1 MRVAFAFLTRL
12 PMATALDDRSL
23 SGAAPWFPVVGL
35 FVGAVMGGV
44 HALAGLAL
52 EPPAA
57 TLVAV
62 LAAVLIT
69 GGLHEDGLADVADAA
84 GAHVSR
90 ERKLE
95 ILRDSRV
102 GTFGALAVVFAIA
115 FPLVVLAPLDGRRFL
130 EAAIAAHVLGRW
142 SSLPVSRL
150 RPARPDGSGALLRAT
165 KAQLLAGTIVALAIV
180 VAALGPEDA
189 AATAG
194 GASVTVTLAAG
205 MALRVFGGVSGD
217 VYGAVNKVVEL
228 TTYAVVAGSAG

>member
-12 PMATALDDRSL
+12 PLATTLDDRGL
-23 SGAAPWFPVVGL
+23 SAEAPWFPVVGL
-35 FVGAVMGGV
+35 FVGALMGGV

-52 EPPAA
+52 EPSVA

-115 FPLVVLAPLDGRRFL
+115 VPLVALAPLDDRRFL

-150 RPARPDGSGALLRAT
+150 QPARPDGSGALLRAT
-165 KAQLLAGTIVALAIV
+165 KVQLLTGTLVALGIV
-180 VAALGPEDA
+180 VATLGPVEA
-189 AATAG
+189 AATIG
-194 GASVTVTLAAG
+194 VASVTVALGAR
-205 MALRVFGGVSGD
+205 MALGVFGGVSGD
-217 VYGAVNKVVEL
+217 VYGAINKVVEL
-228 TTYAVVAGSAG
+228 TTYVVVAGS

>member
-12 PMATALDDRSL
+12 PVATTLDDRGL
-23 SGAAPWFPVVGL
+23 AGAAPWFPVVGL
-35 FVGAVMGGV
+35 FVGALMGGV

-52 EPPAA
+52 EPSAA

-102 GTFGALAVVFAIA
+102 GTYGALAVVFAIA
-115 FPLVVLAPLDGRRFL
+115 FPLVLLAPLDDRRFL

-165 KAQLLAGTIVALAIV
+165 KMQLIAGTIVTLAIV

-189 AATAG
+189 AATVG
-194 GASVTVTLAAG
+194 VTSVTAALG
-205 MALRVFGGVSGD
+205 ARMALRVFGGVSGD
-217 VYGAVNKVVEL
+217 VYGAINKTVEL
-228 TTYAVVAGSAG
+228 TTYAVVAGQS

>member
-12 PMATALDDRSL
+12 PMATTLDDRIL
-23 SGAAPWFPVVGL
+23 AGAAPWFPVVGL
-35 FVGAVMGGV
+35 FVGTLMGAV
-44 HALAGLAL
+44 HAIAGLAL
-52 EPPAA
+52 EPSAA

-69 GGLHEDGLADVADAA
+69 GGFHEDGLADVADAA

-115 FPLVVLAPLDGRRFL
+115 FPLVVLAPLDDRRFL

-150 RPARPDGSGALLRAT
+150 RPARPDGSGALLRARNV
-165 KAQLLAGTIVALAIV
+165 QLLAGTLTTLAIV
-180 VAALGPEDA
+180 VATLRPEDA
-189 AATAG
+189 AASV
-194 GASVTVTLAAG
+194 GAATVTVALGAR
-205 MALRVFGGVSGD
+205 MALQVFGGVSGD
-217 VYGAVNKVVEL
+217 VYGAINKVVEL
-228 TTYAVVAGSAG
+228 TTYAVVAGQG

>member
-23 SGAAPWFPVVGL
+23 ARAAPWFPFVGL
-35 FVGAVMGGV
+35 FVGALMGGV
-44 HALAGLAL
+44 HAVAALAL
-52 EPPAA
+52 EPAAA
-57 TLVAV
+57 TLVAM
-62 LAAVLIT
+62 LAAVLVT

-102 GTFGALAVVFAIA
+102 GTYGALAITFAIA

-130 EAAIAAHVLGRW
+130 DAAIAAHVLGRW

-165 KAQLLAGTIVALAIV
+165 KAQSLAGTLVTFVIV
-180 VAALGPEDA
+180 VAVLGPEDA
-189 AATAG
+189 ATAVG
-194 GASVTVTLAAG
+194 AASVTVALGARW
-205 MALRVFGGVSGD
+205 ALRVFGGVSGD
-217 VYGAVNKVVEL
+217 VYGAINKVVEL
-228 TTYAVVAGSAG
+228 TTYGVVAGQG

>member
-1 MRVAFAFLTRL
+1 MRVAFGFLTRL
-12 PMATALDDRSL
+12 PMATTLDHRSL
-23 SGAAPWFPVVGL
+23 ARAAPWFPVVGL

-52 EPPAA
+52 EPSAA
-57 TLVAV
+57 TLVAL

-102 GTFGALAVVFAIA
+102 GTYGVLAVVFAIA
-115 FPLVVLAPLDGRRFL
+115 FPLVALAPLDDRRFL

-150 RPARPDGSGALLRAT
+150 QPARPDGNGALLRTT
-165 KAQLLAGTIVALAIV
+165 KLQLLTGTLVTLVIV
-180 VAALGPEDA
+180 VATLGPEEA
-189 AATAG
+189 AANVG
-194 GASVTVTLAAG
+194 VASVTVALGAR
-205 MALRVFGGVSGD
+205 MALGAFGGVSGD
-217 VYGAVNKVVEL
+217 VYGAINKVVEL
-228 TTYAVVAGSAG
+228 TTYAVVAG

>member
-12 PMATALDDRSL
+12 PMATALDHRSL
-23 SGAAPWFPVVGL
+23 ARAAPWFPVVGL
-35 FVGAVMGGV
+35 FVGALMGGV
-44 HALAGLAL
+44 HALSGLAL
-52 EPPAA
+52 EPSAA
-57 TLVAV
+57 TLLAV

-69 GGLHEDGLADVADAA
+69 GALHEDGLADVADAA

-102 GTFGALAVVFAIA
+102 GTYGALAIVFAIA

-165 KAQLLAGTIVALAIV
+165 PAQVLGGTLVTLAIV

-189 AATAG
+189 AATVAA
-194 GASVTVTLAAG
+194 ASVAAALGARLALA
-205 MALRVFGGVSGD
+205 VFGGVSGD
-217 VYGAVNKVVEL
+217 VYGAINKVVEL
-228 TTYAVVAGSAG
+228 TTYAVVAGQA

>member
-1 MRVAFAFLTRL
+1 
-12 PMATALDDRSL
+12 MASALDHRSL
-23 SGAAPWFPVVGL
+23 ARAAPWFPVVGL
-35 FVGAVMGGV
+35 FVGALMGSV
-44 HALAGLAL
+44 HALAALAL
-52 EPPAA
+52 EPSAA

-102 GTFGALAVVFAIA
+102 GTYGALAIVFAIA

-150 RPARPDGSGALLRAT
+150 RPARPDGTGALLRAT
-165 KAQLLAGTIVALAIV
+165 RAQLLGGTLATLAIV

-189 AATAG
+189 AATVAV
-194 GASVTVTLAAG
+194 ASVTVALGARLALA
-205 MALRVFGGVSGD
+205 VFGGVSGD
-217 VYGAVNKVVEL
+217 VYGAINKIVEL
-228 TTYAVVAGSAG
+228 TTYAVVAGQG

>member
-1 MRVAFAFLTRL
+1 MRVAFAFLTRV
-12 PMATALDDRSL
+12 PMPTSLDDRSL
-23 SGAAPWFPVVGL
+23 ARAAPWFPVVGL

-52 EPPAA
+52 EPSAA

-69 GGLHEDGLADVADAA
+69 GGFHEDGLADVADAA

-102 GTFGALAVVFAIA
+102 GTYGALAIAFAIA
-115 FPLVVLAPLDGRRFL
+115 FPLVFLAPLDDRRFL

-165 KAQLLAGTIVALAIV
+165 MARLLVGTLTTLAIV
-180 VAALGPEDA
+180 LATLGPEDA
-189 AATAG
+189 AAAVG
-194 GASVTVTLAAG
+194 VASVTVALGARL
-205 MALRVFGGVSGD
+205 ALRTFGGVSGD
-217 VYGAVNKVVEL
+217 VYGAINKLVEL
-228 TTYAVVAGSAG
+228 MTYAVVAGQA